1 MIARGDLGTSI
12 AFEKVPLWQ
21 ERITKL
27 CRECGKPVLVSTHFL
42 DSMVA
47 YPTPTRAEITDIFE
61 AVRQKADA
69 LVLTT
74 ETASGRYPYKALNA
88 MHVAAKRMESK
99 AQESAEIDPIAAL
112 SMPLDKPFQ
121 SVLRVA
127 ENIAN
132 SASIIANQQLAK
144 AIVVFTQKGLMASL
158 VSRNRPNAPILAF
171 APTAEAR
178 EKLTLVHGVRPFL
191 LEFSDDPEH
200 TIAEAFKVL
209 VSRGWLESGDLVI
222 IVADVLGGRSGAP
235 DSEKRA
241 VFDEVAEGSAEI
253 SSSRVR
259 AALRKMSLKA
269 TDTVEFKL
277 AHGDTGTIS
286 YEEFA
291 EVASNAKQIV
301 HTVQLRYCP

>member
-1 MIARGDLGTSI
+1 M
-12 AFEKVPLWQ
+12 
-21 ERITKL
+21 
-27 CRECGKPVLVSTHFL
+27 LVSTHFL

-178 EKLTLVHGVRPFL
+178 EK
-191 LEFSDDPEH
+191 
-200 TIAEAFKVL
+200 
-209 VSRGWLESGDLVI
+209 
-222 IVADVLGGRSGAP
+222 
-235 DSEKRA
+235 
-241 VFDEVAEGSAEI
+241 
-253 SSSRVR
+253 
-259 AALRKMSLKA
+259 
-269 TDTVEFKL
+269 
-277 AHGDTGTIS
+277 
-286 YEEFA
+286 
-291 EVASNAKQIV
+291 
-301 HTVQLRYCP
+301 

>member
-1 MIARGDLGTSI
+1 MEGNQI
-12 AFEKVPLWQ
+12 LW
-21 ERITKL
+21 TAK
-27 CRECGKPVLVSTHFL
+27 FL
-42 DSMVA
+42 LRLSRMSLWLMCSPESCFSA
-47 YPTPTRAEITDIFE
+47 
-61 AVRQKADA
+61 
-69 LVLTT
+69 
-74 ETASGRYPYKALNA
+74 GR
-88 MHVAAKRMESK
+88 
-99 AQESAEIDPIAAL
+99 
-112 SMPLDKPFQ
+112 
-121 SVLRVA
+121 
-127 ENIAN
+127 
-132 SASIIANQQLAK
+132 
-144 AIVVFTQKGLMASL
+144 
-158 VSRNRPNAPILAF
+158 
-171 APTAEAR
+171 
-178 EKLTLVHGVRPFL
+178 LTLVHGVRPFL